1 MTILF
6 RLFRQTQTISSW
18 SPKLLK
24 KTLLSATLLAGCAGA
39 ASAQSSVTLY
49 GILDGGLR
57 YQSVSL
63 ASGDGVNN
71 FGAAYGQQSGNR
83 FGMKGVESL
92 GNGNNAIFMLESGFD
107 LGNGTSQQGGRLFG
121 RQSWM
126 GVENNAWGQVRL
138 GRMISLTTDYLV
150 NAVDPFG
157 AGFGQLNMGN
167 AFTSGNT
174 VRLDNTLMYKTPTM
188 SGFQAGLG
196 YSFATGLSSNGGTT
210 GYGFESSNNTRQ
222 LTAGLKYANGPIYA
236 AASYEKAYAA
246 NSTVVNGQSVNNWN
260 IAGSYDFKVVKLAV
274 GYGQTRDGFWA
285 GSGAGGTGASISTL
299 PSGNSY
305 ALEFV
310 PGAGYDSFMV
320 GAIVPVNAVSRVL
333 LSWTMIAPN
342 TSLQEAYNAKN
353 QNSLNLGYS
362 YDLSKRTNLYAY
374 VGQTVNYA
382 TDDTAQ
388 SVVVGVGLRHQF

>member
-1 MTILF
+1 M
-6 RLFRQTQTISSW
+6 
-18 SPKLLK
+18 K
-24 KTLLSATLLAGCAGA
+24 KTLLAAALLAGFAGA

-49 GILDGGLR
+49 GVVDGGLR
-57 YQSVSL
+57 YQQVSRNNL
-63 ASGDGVNN
+63 DGTNN
-71 FGAAYGQQSGNR
+71 FGVAYGQQSGNR

-92 GNGNNAIFMLESGFD
+92 GNGNNAIFMIESGFD

-121 RQSWM
+121 RQSWV
-126 GVENNAWGQVRL
+126 GVQNDAWGEVRL
-138 GRMISLTTDYLV
+138 GRMLSLTTDYLV

-174 VRLDNTLMYKTPTM
+174 LRLDNVLMYKTPTM

-260 IAGSYDFKVVKLAV
+260 IAGSYDFKVVKLAA

-285 GSGAGGTGASISTL
+285 GSGAGGAGAQLAVAPNSTSNAL
-299 PSGNSY
+299 VFAPNVGYNSY
-305 ALEFV
+305 I
-310 PGAGYDSFMV
+310 V
-320 GAIVPVNAVSRVL
+320 GATVPVNAVSRVL
-333 LSWTMIAPN
+333 LSWTMIAPSGS
-342 TSLQEAYNAKN
+342 TKTLYNAQN
-353 QNSLNLGYS
+353 QQSLNLGYT
-362 YDLSKRTNLYAY
+362 YDFTKRTNLYTY
-374 VGQTVNYA
+374 VGQTSNYA
-382 TDDTAQ
+382 TVDTAK
-388 SVVVGVGLRHQF
+388 STVVGLGMRHQF

>member
-1 MTILF
+1 M
-6 RLFRQTQTISSW
+6 
-18 SPKLLK
+18 K
-24 KTLLSATLLAGCAGA
+24 KTLLAAALLAGFAGA

-49 GILDGGLR
+49 GVVDGGLR
-57 YQSVSL
+57 YQQVSRNNL
-63 ASGDGVNN
+63 DGTNN
-71 FGAAYGQQSGNR
+71 FGVAYGQQSGNR

-92 GNGNNAIFMLESGFD
+92 GNGNNAIFMIESGFD

-138 GRMISLTTDYLV
+138 GRMISLTTDFLV

-174 VRLDNTLMYKTPTM
+174 LRLDNTLMYKTPTM

-260 IAGSYDFKVVKLAV
+260 IAGSYDFKVVKLAA

-285 GSGAGGTGASISTL
+285 GSGAGGTGASLATTPNGTSTAL
-299 PSGNSY
+299 VFAPAAGYNSY
-305 ALEFV
+305 I
-310 PGAGYDSFMV
+310 V
-320 GAIVPVNAVSRVL
+320 GATIPVNAVSRVL

-342 TSLQEAYNAKN
+342 GSTKTLYNAQN
-353 QNSLNLGYS
+353 QQSLNLGYT
-362 YDLSKRTNLYAY
+362 YDFTKRTNLYTY
-374 VGQTVNYA
+374 VGQTSNYA
-382 TDDTAQ
+382 TVDTAK
-388 SVVVGVGLRHQF
+388 STVVGLGMRHQF

>member
-1 MTILF
+1 M
-6 RLFRQTQTISSW
+6 
-18 SPKLLK
+18 K
-24 KTLLSATLLAGCAGA
+24 KTLLAAALLAGFAGA

-49 GILDGGLR
+49 GVVDGGLR
-57 YQSVSL
+57 YQQVSRNNL
-63 ASGDGVNN
+63 DGTNN
-71 FGAAYGQQSGNR
+71 FGVAYGQQSGNR

-92 GNGNNAIFMLESGFD
+92 GNGNNAIFMIESGFE
-107 LGNGTSQQGGRLFG
+107 LGNGASLQGGRLFG

-174 VRLDNTLMYKTPTM
+174 LRLDNVLMYKTPTM

-210 GYGFESSNNTRQ
+210 GYGFETSNNTRQ

-260 IAGSYDFKVVKLAV
+260 IAGSYDFKVVKLAA

-285 GSGAGGTGASISTL
+285 GSGAGGTGASLATT
-299 PSGNSY
+299 PSGTTTALVFAPNAGYNSY
-305 ALEFV
+305 I
-310 PGAGYDSFMV
+310 V
-320 GAIVPVNAVSRVL
+320 GATIPVNAVSRVL
-333 LSWTMIAPN
+333 LSWSMIAPN
-342 TSLQEAYNAKN
+342 GSTKTLYNAQN
-353 QNSLNLGYS
+353 QQSLNLGYT
-362 YDLSKRTNLYAY
+362 YDFTKRTNLYTY
-374 VGQTVNYA
+374 VGQTSNYA
-382 TDDTAQ
+382 TVDTAK
-388 SVVVGVGLRHQF
+388 STVVGLGMRHQF